1 MVTLVHL
8 LYLCHFDSRIEEYG
22 TLSIQFFVVFMEL
35 KHICSVS
42 LLLQVKVTPLERL
55 KSHMKYDN
63 NIVTLSS
70 VATAKFSNKV

>member
-55 KSHMKYDN
+55 KYDN
-63 NIVTLSS
+63 DIITLSS
-70 VATAKFSNKV
+70 VAIAKFSNKV